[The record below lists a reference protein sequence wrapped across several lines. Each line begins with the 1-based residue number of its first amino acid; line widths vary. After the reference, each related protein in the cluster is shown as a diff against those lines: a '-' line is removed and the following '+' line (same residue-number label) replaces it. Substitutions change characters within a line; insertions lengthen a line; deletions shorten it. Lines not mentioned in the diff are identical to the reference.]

1 MVISIVGINLRIVR
15 MGLRKVRIGL
25 RMVKTVHHSMAR
37 MATKIDEK
45 NHYYYPQNC

>member
-1 MVISIVGINLRIVR
+1 MLVIRMVRIHLRMVR

-37 MATKIDEK
+37 MVTKIDK
-45 NHYYYPQNC
+45 RCKKK